1 MKRDLCHLG
10 VFFVPH
16 DRHTFLQRAC
26 FWFQFSSSPDE
37 SDVYGKWLIRSALH
51 WTGIL
56 TRMFEKK
63 KNDPPGQSLVPIQ
76 LETPI
81 ETLAAAEERCDSK
94 GGIE

>member
-1 MKRDLCHLG
+1 MIDTPSCN
-10 VFFVPH
+10 VPA
-16 DRHTFLQRAC
+16 FG
-26 FWFQFSSSPDE
+26 SSSLLLPM
-37 SDVYGKWLIRSALH
+37 RAMFH

-63 KNDPPGQSLVPIQ
+63 RNDPPGQSLVPIQ

-81 ETLAAAEERCDSK
+81 ETLAAAEERYDSK